1 MAGEKNSRKI
11 YSLFQSAGVRNFAKL
26 LSANVV
32 AQAIGL
38 AVYPVLTRL
47 YAPDDFG
54 LLNLFLSIGGVLVI
68 LATAEYQYAIVLP
81 KDDKRAR
88 AVFHVGLFVLLC
100 VVLLTGLSVVFSHP
114 IARLFNTPDLGM
126 WYWLMPL
133 YVGASGLWVL
143 LNYHYTRQ
151 RQFGRISRYQL
162 SQSVLNAGAKISFG
176 FAGVLQGGLIIS
188 SVLAPLLS
196 VIASVAAAWKRG
208 LRGLFSRPDKSEC
221 RIAAREYANFPKYSL
236 PRALV
241 NNLSGALPS
250 LLLTPF
256 FGLANLGFW
265 GMAMTLAF
273 RPLNMISQSLYQV
286 LFENTAQRVNQ
297 RMTIR
302 PTIMRFVCLTLLVAV
317 PCFVALYFVL
327 PLLTR
332 WLLGAEWEIT
342 GHYIRVML
350 PWLLLSV
357 LVAPICFL
365 SDIFQQQ
372 KIGLYLEVLL
382 IVLRLLGL
390 GIGVWRH
397 SFFYAIAGYSIA
409 GAIVIGI
416 QLAWYLSLVRHYE
429 RGLHTD

>member
-1 MAGEKNSRKI
+1 MDTKQI
-11 YSLFQSAGVRNFAKL
+11 QTLFRSAGVRNFAKL

-38 AVYPVLTRL
+38 FVYPVLTRL

-81 KDDKRAR
+81 KDDNQAR
-88 AVFHVGLFVLLC
+88 AVFHVGGLVLIS
-100 VVLLTGLSVVFSHP
+100 VVLLTGLSVVFSRP
-114 IARLFNTPDLGM
+114 IAIVFDTPSLARY
-126 WYWLMPL
+126 YWLMPF
-133 YVGASGLWVL
+133 YVAVSGLWVL
-143 LNYHYTRQ
+143 LNYYYTRQ

-162 SQSVLNAGAKISFG
+162 SQSVLNAGAKMSFG
-176 FAGVLQGGLIIS
+176 FAGVLQSGLLLS
-188 SVLAPLLS
+188 TVLAPLLS
-196 VIASVAAAWKRG
+196 LAMSIAAAWKQD
-208 LRGLFSRPDKSEC
+208 LRQLLHIDKDEC
-221 RIAAREYANFPKYSL
+221 RAVAREYANFPKYSL

-265 GMAMTLAF
+265 GMALTLAF

-297 RMTIR
+297 RLSIR
-302 PTIMRFVCLTLLVAV
+302 PTILRFLCLTLLVAV
-317 PCFVALYFVL
+317 PCFAVLYFVL
-327 PLLTR
+327 PVLTR
-332 WLLGAEWEIT
+332 WLLGAEWEIS

-350 PWLLLSV
+350 PWLLMSV
-357 LVAPICFL
+357 LVAPVCFL
-365 SDIFQQQ
+365 SDIFKKQ

-390 GIGVWRH
+390 GIGIWQH

-409 GAIVIGI
+409 GAIVIGV
-416 QLAWYLSLVRHYE
+416 QLLWYLSLVRNYE
-429 RGLHTD
+429 RGLQTE

>member
-1 MAGEKNSRKI
+1 M
-11 YSLFQSAGVRNFAKL
+11 LFRIKDDFRVFRQSAGVRNFGKL

-38 AVYPVLTRL
+38 LVYPVLTRL

-88 AVFHVGLFVLLC
+88 AVFHVGLLVLCSVIALVLL
-100 VVLLTGLSVVFSHP
+100 SVPFSRP
-114 IARLFNTPDLGM
+114 IARLFNTPDLAK
-126 WYWLMPL
+126 WYWLMPF
-133 YVGASGLWVL
+133 YVAVSGLWIL
-143 LNYHYTRQ
+143 LNYYYTRQ

-162 SQSVLNAGAKISFG
+162 SQSVLNAGAKVSFG
-176 FAGVLQGGLIIS
+176 FAGLLQSGLILS
-188 SVLAPLLS
+188 TVLAPILS
-196 VIASVAAAWKRG
+196 IAMSIAAAWRKG
-208 LRGLFSRPDKSEC
+208 LRQLLRIDKEEC
-221 RIAAREYANFPKYSL
+221 RTAAREYANFPKYSL

-265 GMAMTLAF
+265 GMALTLAF

-297 RMTIR
+297 RLTIR
-302 PTIMRFVCLTLLVAV
+302 PTILRFLCLTLAVAV
-317 PCFVALYFVL
+317 PCFAALYFVL
-327 PLLTR
+327 PALTR
-332 WLLGAEWEIT
+332 WLLGAEWEIS

-350 PWLLLSV
+350 PWLLMSV
-357 LVAPICFL
+357 LVAPVCFL
-365 SDIFQQQ
+365 SDIFKKQ

-390 GIGVWRH
+390 GIGIWQH

-409 GAIVIGI
+409 GAIVIGV
-416 QLAWYLSLVRHYE
+416 QLLWYLSLVRNYE
-429 RGLHTD
+429 RGLQTE

>member
-54 LLNLFLSIGGVLVI
+54 LLNLFLSIGGVLSI

-100 VVLLTGLSVVFSHP
+100 VVMLTGLSVAFSHP
-114 IARLFNTPDLGM
+114 IARLFNTPDLGK

-133 YVGASGLWVL
+133 YVGVSGLWVL

-162 SQSVLNAGAKISFG
+162 SLSVLNAGAKMSFG
-176 FAGVLQGGLIIS
+176 FAGFLQGGLIVS
-188 SVLAPLLS
+188 SVLASLLS
-196 VIASVAAAWKRG
+196 MIASVAAAWKRG

-221 RIAAREYANFPKYSL
+221 RIAAREYANFPKFSL

-286 LFENTAQRVNQ
+286 LFEKITKQVNSNE
-297 RMTIR
+297 
-302 PTIMRFVCLTLLVAV
+302 L
-317 PCFVALYFVL
+317 VL
-327 PLLTR
+327 PLLRRIYLPLLAGFIPMMCLLYIIMPQLVT
-332 WLLGAEWEIT
+332 WLLGAKWLMT
-342 GHYIRVML
+342 ATCIRYML
-350 PWLLLSV
+350 PWLTAV
-357 LVAPICFL
+357 FFVAPLAFVA
-365 SDIFQQQ
+365 DIFYKQRLF
-372 KIGLYLEVLL
+372 LYIELL
-382 IVLRLLGL
+382 YFALR
-390 GIGVWRH
+390 I
-397 SFFYAIAGYSIA
+397 

-416 QLAWYLSLVRHYE
+416 LEESFLLSIALLSLVGTIIPLLQLGLYLYFLHRYE
-429 RGLHTD
+429 AGLHRA

>member
-1 MAGEKNSRKI
+1 MRTSRWQN
-11 YSLFQSAGVRNFAKL
+11 LFRSAGVRNFAKL

-38 AVYPVLTRL
+38 LVYPVLTRL
-47 YAPDDFG
+47 YSPDNFG
-54 LLNLFLSIGGVLVI
+54 LLNLFLSIGGVLTI
-68 LATAEYQYAIVLP
+68 LGTAEYQYALVLP
-81 KDDKRAR
+81 KVERKSR
-88 AVFHVGLFVLLC
+88 AVFHVGLLILC
-100 VVLLTGLSVVFSHP
+100 VVTACIFLTVPLSRP
-114 IARLFNTPDLGM
+114 IACLFNTPALAHY
-126 WYWLMPL
+126 YWLMPF
-133 YVGASGLWVL
+133 YVAVSGLWIL
-143 LNYHYTRQ
+143 LNYYYTRK

-162 SQSVLNAGAKISFG
+162 SQSVLNAGAKLSFG
-176 FAGVLQGGLIIS
+176 FAGVLQSGLLLS
-188 SVLAPLLS
+188 TVLAPLLS
-196 VIASVAAAWKRG
+196 LTMSIAAAWKQD
-208 LRGLFSRPDKSEC
+208 LRQLLHIDKEEC

-256 FGLANLGFW
+256 FGLASLGFW
-265 GMAMTLAF
+265 GMALTLAF

-297 RMTIR
+297 RLSIR
-302 PTIMRFVCLTLLVAV
+302 PTILRFLCLTLAVAV
-317 PCFVALYFVL
+317 PCFSALYFVL
-327 PLLTR
+327 PALTR
-332 WLLGAEWEIT
+332 WLLGAEWEIS

-350 PWLLLSV
+350 PWLLMSI

-365 SDIFQQQ
+365 SDIFRKQ

-390 GIGVWRH
+390 GIGIWQH

-409 GAIVIGI
+409 GAIVIGV
-416 QLAWYLSLVRHYE
+416 QLLWYLSLVRNYE
-429 RGLHTD
+429 RGLQTE